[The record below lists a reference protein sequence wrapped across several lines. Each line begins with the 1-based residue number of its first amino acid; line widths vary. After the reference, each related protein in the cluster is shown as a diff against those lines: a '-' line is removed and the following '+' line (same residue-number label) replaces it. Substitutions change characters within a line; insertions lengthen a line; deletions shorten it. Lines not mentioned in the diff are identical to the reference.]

1 MATQP
6 NILVFMTDQQRW
18 DSLGCY
24 GVPGV
29 HTPNLDRL
37 AGQGVRYDAC
47 YVNNPICSPSRA
59 SFWTGKHLPG
69 HGCFNNQDC
78 LPLEEVSFAERLA
91 TAGYDTAL
99 IGKLHLQ
106 QQHREAEHRHPR
118 DGFRVYEWCMAPF
131 THFAPVNA
139 YQSWLAD
146 RDPAYLAR
154 LSEDRAMVGDTPVS
168 AHQTTWAAER
178 CNEFLTAG
186 RDRSKPFFLCCS
198 VFDPHNPYWNH
209 PSEIEQL
216 LDIDRLPAPVAAD
229 ESFDQRTDA
238 LQRYGVHG
246 YMHDYLRRYVAKYGA
261 APYPEIMRRWRTGYH
276 AAVALIDQQIGR
288 VLGCLEESGLAQD
301 TIVVFTSDHGDM
313 IGDHGIWAKGPFFYE
328 ACARVPLIIRRPG
341 TVVDRSAGE
350 SVAAPCQL
358 HDLAATCLL
367 EAGVDPEQ
375 VRSWMPDGINV
386 LDVGALRRRGYAAS
400 MHMGR
405 DTLSANG
412 YDGEPML
419 GTMWRQDRW
428 KLNLWRRSG
437 AADAAQGEL
446 YDLQRDPDEMNNL
459 WDDPDHRSVR
469 DDLSGRTGAWL
480 LRQTYQARR
489 GAAE

>member
-1 MATQP
+1 
-6 NILVFMTDQQRW
+6 
-18 DSLGCY
+18 
-24 GVPGV
+24 
-29 HTPNLDRL
+29 
-37 AGQGVRYDAC
+37 
-47 YVNNPICSPSRA
+47 
-59 SFWTGKHLPG
+59 
-69 HGCFNNQDC
+69 
-78 LPLEEVSFAERLA
+78 
-91 TAGYDTAL
+91 
-99 IGKLHLQ
+99 
-106 QQHREAEHRHPR
+106 
-118 DGFRVYEWCMAPF
+118 
-131 THFAPVNA
+131 
-139 YQSWLAD
+139 
-146 RDPAYLAR
+146 
-154 LSEDRAMVGDTPVS
+154 
-168 AHQTTWAAER
+168 
-178 CNEFLTAG
+178 
-186 RDRSKPFFLCCS
+186 
-198 VFDPHNPYWNH
+198 
-209 PSEIEQL
+209 
-216 LDIDRLPAPVAAD
+216 
-229 ESFDQRTDA
+229 
-238 LQRYGVHG
+238 
-246 YMHDYLRRYVAKYGA
+246 
-261 APYPEIMRRWRTGYH
+261 
-276 AAVALIDQQIGR
+276 
-288 VLGCLEESGLAQD
+288 
-301 TIVVFTSDHGDM
+301 M

>member
-276 AAVALIDQQIGR
+276 AAVAL
-288 VLGCLEESGLAQD
+288 
-301 TIVVFTSDHGDM
+301 
-313 IGDHGIWAKGPFFYE
+313 
-328 ACARVPLIIRRPG
+328 
-341 TVVDRSAGE
+341 DRSA
-350 SVAAPCQL
+350 
-358 HDLAATCLL
+358 D
-367 EAGVDPEQ
+367 
-375 VRSWMPDGINV
+375 
-386 LDVGALRRRGYAAS
+386 
-400 MHMGR
+400 
-405 DTLSANG
+405 
-412 YDGEPML
+412 
-419 GTMWRQDRW
+419 
-428 KLNLWRRSG
+428 RSG
-437 AADAAQGEL
+437 ARLPRRVGVGARYHRGIHQRPRRHDRRPWHLGE
-446 YDLQRDPDEMNNL
+446 
-459 WDDPDHRSVR
+459 
-469 DDLSGRTGAWL
+469 GAVL
-480 LRQTYQARR
+480 LRGLRA
-489 GAAE
+489 GAAHHPPPGHGGGSVGGRVRRRTLPVA

>member
-1 MATQP
+1 MSTQP

-47 YVNNPICSPSRA
+47 YVNNPVCSPSRA

-78 LPLEEVSFAERLA
+78 LPPEEVSFAERLA
-91 TAGYDTAL
+91 AAGYDTAL
-99 IGKLHLQ
+99 VGKLHLQ
-106 QQHREAEHRHPR
+106 KADREAEHRHPR

-131 THFAPVNA
+131 THFTPVNA
-139 YQSWLAD
+139 YHRWLAD
-146 RDPAYLAR
+146 RDPAYLSR
-154 LSEDRAMVGDTPVS
+154 LREDGAMVGDTPVS

-178 CNEFLTAG
+178 CNDFSPRDAIG
-186 RDRSKPFFLCCS
+186 RNRSSSAAACS
-198 VFDPHNPYWNH
+198 IRTTPTGTT
-209 PSEIEQL
+209 
-216 LDIDRLPAPVAAD
+216 R
-229 ESFDQRTDA
+229 QRSSSSSISTSC
-238 LQRYGVHG
+238 
-246 YMHDYLRRYVAKYGA
+246 
-261 APYPEIMRRWRTGYH
+261 PRRWRRRSLSTGARMRCSAMACTVTCTTTGAATWRNTAPAPNPEITRRWRIGYH

-288 VLGCLEESGLAQD
+288 VLDCLDESGLAED
-301 TIVVFTSDHGDM
+301 TIVIFTSDHGDM

-328 ACARVPLIIRRPG
+328 ACARVPLIIRRRARRADWPAG
-341 TVVDRSAGE
+341 GSVD
-350 SVAAPCQL
+350 APCQL

-386 LDVGALRRRGYAAS
+386 FDVDALRRRGYAAA

-437 AADAAQGEL
+437 AADG
-446 YDLQRDPDEMNNL
+446 P
-459 WDDPDHRSVR
+459 
-469 DDLSGRTGAWL
+469 GRTLRPGA
-480 LRQTYQARR
+480 RSP
-489 GAAE
+489 GDE